1 MDKTTVQQVIIEQR
15 ELFEVKKDYVER
27 KVPEEMIS
35 SEKIIVI
42 TGIRRCGKSTLL
54 KQLSKRVEHYAYIN
68 FEDERLLNFSHE
80 DFNMLLEVFMQ
91 SDPNAKTFFFD
102 EIQNVFGWEK
112 FVRRLFTE
120 GYKVFVTGSNAKL
133 LSSEIATSLTGRNM
147 NLQLY
152 PFTFIEFLAYN
163 NFKQKNIYTTKER
176 AILATHLN
184 DYLAFG
190 GMPEIVKSH
199 DLEEL
204 SQIYRDILV
213 KDLLVRFKIR
223 DAKDFRELSLY
234 LLSNVSS
241 KISYNNLKTMLEFS
255 ATSKVKKYVDYLIE
269 AYLFYTIPKFDYSL
283 KKQIVNDKKV
293 YAADT
298 GIINAVGFAFT
309 KNTGRVIE
317 NVVFLELL
325 RRGAEIYYHQSGKEC
340 DFLVRKGRTVISAV
354 QVTTTLEDSATRKR
368 EIEGLYSAMNA
379 HKLDHGTIIIAD
391 GKEGVLQENKKIKV
405 IPLWKFLLGYD
416 EL

>member
-1 MDKTTVQQVIIEQR
+1 MDKTTLHQVIIEQR
-15 ELFEVKKDYVER
+15 EMFKVKKDYVER
-27 KVPEEMIS
+27 KIPEQTIS

-54 KQLSKRVEHYAYIN
+54 KQLAKKYEHHAYIN

-80 DFNMLLEVFMQ
+80 DFKTLLEIFIQ
-91 SDPNAKTFFFD
+91 DDPDIKTLFFD

-120 GYKVFVTGSNAKL
+120 GYKIFVTGSNARL

-147 NLQLY
+147 TVRLY
-152 PFTFIEFLAYN
+152 PFTFIEFLAFN
-163 NFKQKNIYTTKER
+163 NFPQKDIFTTKER
-176 AILATHLN
+176 AALATHLS
-184 DYLAFG
+184 DYLTFG
-190 GMPEIVKSH
+190 GMPEIVKSRN
-199 DLEEL
+199 LEEL

-241 KISYNNLKTMLEFS
+241 RISYNNLKNMLEFS

-269 AYLFYTIPKFDYSL
+269 AYLFYTIPKFDYSI

-298 GIINAVGFAFT
+298 GMINATGFAFT
-309 KNTGRVIE
+309 KNTGQVIE
-317 NVVFLELL
+317 NAVFLELL
-325 RRGAEIYYHQSGKEC
+325 GRGKEIYYHQSDREC
-340 DFLVRKGRTVISAV
+340 DFLIRKGRNIVSAV
-354 QVTTTLEDSATRKR
+354 QVTTTLEDPKTRQR
-368 EIEGLYSAMNA
+368 EIEGLHSAMQA

-391 GKEGVLQENKKIKV
+391 GEERTMEGNRKIKV
-405 IPLWKFLLGYD
+405 IPLWKVLLGHD